1 MMVLYCCGFSPPL
14 SSNLFQVNTSS
25 FWTALVLGNVVK
37 KRKGPSS
44 KGLSPHHL
52 PEAPPVLHPESSSF
66 PPLRAGQRDFHVQGQ
81 MQQMRDGG
89 GGVEI
94 VPACHFVG
102 AMVMKWLRS
111 KDQYLSLIISDPE
124 SSSQSTGEH
133 RRLSLSG
140 SSHFLHHAA
149 APHHTHSSFH
159 STPRRPLRML
169 PITGVLLGP
178 LLLDIHREAIP
189 QLDHRPHQRWPLPHP
204 QCLVTSFQTSDALHP
219 WLTCSCH
226 ASQHW

>member
-1 MMVLYCCGFSPPL
+1 
-14 SSNLFQVNTSS
+14 
-25 FWTALVLGNVVK
+25 
-37 KRKGPSS
+37 
-44 KGLSPHHL
+44 
-52 PEAPPVLHPESSSF
+52 
-66 PPLRAGQRDFHVQGQ
+66 
-81 MQQMRDGG
+81 
-89 GGVEI
+89 
-94 VPACHFVG
+94 
-102 AMVMKWLRS
+102 MKWLRS

-226 ASQHW
+226 ASQHWWKPPSPHLLLNLLKCQRLLLLLKQLPIITSFGEVFFSASFDKERNCQYQCEEIASFLEFKSLVFGRKVGNGRESAFILLVQREKK